1 MFCLIKIS
9 IILKILFSRG
19 CIWELNM
26 LLENFWSDWIQLDL
40 INTLRK
46 IFAWMSPLFFDVSR
60 RDLAIEEEGDCL
72 ENFHVGKILIGII
85 RILGR
90 QDIVFRR
97 GGNLKVNG
105 NFNQT
110 VVFMAWHCFS
120 LRRYLDNRNGKG
132 HSVIFMSN
140 DS

>member
-1 MFCLIKIS
+1 MFGLIKIS
-9 IILKILFSRG
+9 MFLKTLFSRG

-40 INTLRK
+40 INTLPK

-60 RDLAIEEEGDCL
+60 RDLAMEEEGDCL

-90 QDIVFRR
+90 QNIAFRGVKSQSQR
-97 GGNLKVNG
+97 QFQPGCCVYG
-105 NFNQT
+105 
-110 VVFMAWHCFS
+110 VVLLFTEEVS
-120 LRRYLDNRNGKG
+120 R
-132 HSVIFMSN
+132 
-140 DS
+140 